1 MKSLSIRDIIG
12 PVMIGP
18 SSSHTAG
25 ALRIA
30 RMCRRLLSGEP
41 ARATFYL
48 YGSFAHTYRGHG
60 TDRAL
65 VAGIMGMEPDD
76 ERIRDS
82 FELAREAGLAF
93 EFVPRGDET
102 DIDHPNTVDIEV
114 EDAGGSITSMR
125 GESIGGGA
133 AVISRINGIDVRLT
147 GEYHSI
153 VVKQYDRRGV
163 LAHIAT
169 CLKVFDV
176 NIATTSLFRK
186 KKGDIAY
193 TIMQT
198 DDEIPAALVEA
209 VTRNADILD
218 VRVVESD
225 RASETCAPVRAAES
239 EPEGF
244 GAHMSI
250 EDAENMLE
258 SVDFAS
264 GAEMLAYCE
273 TEGLPLSEAICRRE
287 RCLLASQGIA
297 ADDTKHYLRRALEV
311 MRASAKR
318 PLDEPQPSMGGLIG
332 GEARKLAVLEGAG
345 LADSLLARATT
356 YAMAVLETNAS
367 MGCIVAAPTA
377 GSSGVLPAML
387 LACQDIHG
395 VTDEQ
400 LERAL
405 ANAAAI
411 GYLITRNAT
420 VSGAEGGCQAEV
432 GAASAMAASAAVELM
447 GGTPRQCFAAAS
459 NALSGLMGLVC
470 DPIAGL
476 VEAPCQKRNATGVA
490 NAIVAAQIALAG
502 IENLVD
508 FDQTVEAMRRVG
520 CSLPFELRESA
531 LGGLAATPAACAFCS
546 GCK

>member
-30 RMCRRLLSGEP
+30 RMCRRLLSCAP
-41 ARATFYL
+41 VRTTFTL

-65 VAGIMGMEPDD
+65 VAGMLGMEPDD

-82 FELAREAGLAF
+82 FALAHEEGLSF
-93 EFVPRGDET
+93 EFVPREEDS
-102 DIDHPNTVDIEV
+102 DIGHPNTVDIEV
-114 EDAGGSITSMR
+114 EDAGGSVTSMR

-176 NIATTSLFRK
+176 NIATTRLFRK

-198 DDEIPAALVEA
+198 DDKIPEALAAA
-209 VTRNADILD
+209 VARNEDILD

-225 RASETCAPVRAAES
+225 RASETCAPVRASGS

-244 GAHMSI
+244 GAGMTVD
-250 EDAENMLE
+250 EAETLLE
-258 SVDFAS
+258 SIDFAN

-273 TEGLPLSEAICRRE
+273 EEGLPLSDAICRRE
-287 RCLLASQGIA
+287 RCLLASQGISV
-297 ADDTKHYLRRALEV
+297 DDTKHYLHRVLDV
-311 MRASAKR
+311 MRASATR
-318 PLDEPQPSMGGLIG
+318 PLDDPQPSMGGLIG
-332 GEARKLAVLEGAG
+332 GEAKKLSAIEETG
-345 LADSLLARATT
+345 LANPLLARATT

-387 LACQDIHG
+387 LACQDVHG
-395 VTDEQ
+395 FDDEQ

-476 VEAPCQKRNATGVA
+476 VEAPCQKRNAAGVA

-502 IENLVD
+502 IENLID

-531 LGGLAATPAACAFCS
+531 LGGLAATPAACAFCG

>member
-30 RMCRRLLSGEP
+30 RMCRRLLSAEP
-41 ARATFYL
+41 VRAVFTL
-48 YGSFAHTYRGHG
+48 YGSFAHTYQGHG

-65 VAGIMGMEPDD
+65 VAGMLGMEPDD

-82 FELAREAGLAF
+82 FALAEEAGLSFAF
-93 EFVPRGDET
+93 IPCDDDS
-102 DIDHPNTVDIEV
+102 DIGHPNTVDIEV
-114 EDAGGSITSMR
+114 VDASGGVTSMR

-133 AVISRINGIDVRLT
+133 AVISRLNGIDVSLT

-169 CLKVFDV
+169 CLNVFDV
-176 NIATTSLFRK
+176 NIATTRLFRK

-198 DDEIPAALVEA
+198 DDKIPAELAAA
-209 VTRNADILD
+209 VARHADILD

-225 RASETCAPVRAAES
+225 RASETGAPVAAECA
-239 EPEGF
+239 EAQGF
-244 GAHMSI
+244 GAGMSV
-250 EDAENMLE
+250 AEAEEMLE
-258 SVDFAS
+258 ALDFAN
-264 GAEMLAYCE
+264 GAELLAYCE
-273 TEGLPLSEAICRRE
+273 AEDLPISDAICRRE
-287 RCLLASQGIA
+287 RCLLAAQGIA
-297 ADDTKHYLRRALEV
+297 VDDTKHYLHRVLDV
-311 MRASAKR
+311 MRTSATR
-318 PLDEPQPSMGGLIG
+318 PLDTPQPSMGGLIG
-332 GEARKLAVLEGAG
+332 GEAQKLAAIEKTG
-345 LADSLLARATT
+345 LANPLLARATT

-387 LACQDIHG
+387 LACQDVHG
-395 VTDEQ
+395 FDDNR

-432 GAASAMAASAAVELM
+432 GSASAMAASAACELM
-447 GGTPRQCFAAAS
+447 GGTPRQCFAAAA
-459 NALSGLMGLVC
+459 NALTGLMGLVC

-476 VEAPCQKRNATGVA
+476 VEAPCQKRNAAGVA

-502 IENLVD
+502 VENLVD

-520 CSLPFELRESA
+520 CALPFELRESA
-531 LGGLAATPAACAFCS
+531 LGGLAATPAACAFC
-546 GCK
+546 GKC

>member
-30 RMCRRLLSGEP
+30 RMCRRLLSAEP
-41 ARATFYL
+41 ARAVFTL
-48 YGSFAHTYRGHG
+48 YGSFAHTYQGHG

-65 VAGIMGMEPDD
+65 VAGMLGMEPDD

-82 FELAREAGLAF
+82 FALAEEAGLSFAF
-93 EFVPRGDET
+93 IPCDDDS
-102 DIDHPNTVDIEV
+102 DIGHPNTVDIEV
-114 EDAGGSITSMR
+114 VDASGGVTSMR

-133 AVISRINGIDVRLT
+133 AVISRLNGIDVSLT

-169 CLKVFDV
+169 CLNVFDV
-176 NIATTSLFRK
+176 NIATTRLFRK

-198 DDEIPAALVEA
+198 DDKIPAELAAA
-209 VTRNADILD
+209 VARHADILD

-225 RASETCAPVRAAES
+225 RASETGAPVAAECA
-239 EPEGF
+239 EAQGF
-244 GAHMSI
+244 GAGMSV
-250 EDAENMLE
+250 AEAEEMLE
-258 SVDFAS
+258 SLDFAN
-264 GAEMLAYCE
+264 GAELLAYCE
-273 TEGLPLSEAICRRE
+273 AEDLPISDAICRRE
-287 RCLLASQGIA
+287 RCLLAAQGIA
-297 ADDTKHYLRRALEV
+297 VDDTKHYLHRVLDV
-311 MRASAKR
+311 MRTSATR
-318 PLDEPQPSMGGLIG
+318 PLDAPQPSMGGLIG
-332 GEARKLAVLEGAG
+332 GEAQKLAAIEKTG
-345 LADSLLARATT
+345 LANPLLARATT

-387 LACQDIHG
+387 LACQDVHG
-395 VTDEQ
+395 FDDDR

-432 GAASAMAASAAVELM
+432 GSASAMAASAACELL
-447 GGTPRQCFAAAS
+447 GGTPRQCFAAAA
-459 NALSGLMGLVC
+459 NALTGLMGLVC

-476 VEAPCQKRNATGVA
+476 VEAPCQKRNAAGVA

-502 IENLVD
+502 IDNLVD

-520 CSLPFELRESA
+520 CALPFELRESA
-531 LGGLAATPAACAFCS
+531 LGGLAATPAACAFC
-546 GCK
+546 GKC

>member
-30 RMCRRLLSGEP
+30 RMCRRLLSAEP
-41 ARATFYL
+41 VRAVFTL
-48 YGSFAHTYRGHG
+48 YGSFAHTYQGHG

-65 VAGIMGMEPDD
+65 VAGMLGMEPDD

-82 FELAREAGLAF
+82 FALAEKAGLSFAF
-93 EFVPRGDET
+93 IPCDDDS
-102 DIDHPNTVDIEV
+102 DIGHPNTVDIEV
-114 EDAGGSITSMR
+114 VDASGGVTSMR

-133 AVISRINGIDVRLT
+133 AVISRLNGIDVSLT

-169 CLKVFDV
+169 CLNVFDV
-176 NIATTSLFRK
+176 NIATTRLFRK

-198 DDEIPAALVEA
+198 DDKIPAELAAA
-209 VTRNADILD
+209 VARHADILD

-225 RASETCAPVRAAES
+225 RASETGAPVRAEGAEAQ
-239 EPEGF
+239 GF
-244 GAHMSI
+244 GANMSV
-250 EDAENMLE
+250 AEAEEMLE
-258 SVDFAS
+258 SLDFAS
-264 GAEMLAYCE
+264 GAELLAYCE
-273 TEGLPLSEAICRRE
+273 AEGLPISDAICRRE
-287 RCLLASQGIA
+287 RCLLAAQGIA
-297 ADDTKHYLRRALEV
+297 VDDTKHYLHRVLDV
-311 MRASAKR
+311 MRTSATR
-318 PLDEPQPSMGGLIG
+318 PLDAPQPSMGGLIG
-332 GEARKLAVLEGAG
+332 GEAQKLAAIEKTGPANP
-345 LADSLLARATT
+345 LLARATT

-387 LACQDIHG
+387 LACQDVHG
-395 VTDEQ
+395 FDDDR

-432 GAASAMAASAAVELM
+432 GSASAMAASAACELM
-447 GGTPRQCFAAAS
+447 GGTPHQCFAAAA
-459 NALSGLMGLVC
+459 NALTGLMGLVC

-476 VEAPCQKRNATGVA
+476 VEAPCQKRNAAGVA

-502 IENLVD
+502 IDNLVD

-520 CSLPFELRESA
+520 CALPFELRESA
-531 LGGLAATPAACAFCS
+531 LGGLAATPAACAFC
-546 GCK
+546 GKC

>member
-30 RMCRRLLSGEP
+30 RMCRRLLSDKP
-41 ARATFYL
+41 VRATFYL

-65 VAGIMGMEPDD
+65 VAGMLGMEPDD
-76 ERIRDS
+76 DRIRDS
-82 FELAREAGLAF
+82 FDLAREEGLSF
-93 EFVPRGDET
+93 EFVPREEDS
-102 DIDHPNTVDIEV
+102 DIGHPNTVDIEV
-114 EDAGGSITSMR
+114 EDAGGSVTSMR

-169 CLKVFDV
+169 CLNVFDI
-176 NIATTSLFRK
+176 NIATTRLFRK

-198 DDEIPAALVEA
+198 DDEIPEALAAA
-209 VTRNADILD
+209 VARNADLLD

-225 RASETCAPVRAAES
+225 RASVGGAPVRADET

-244 GAHMSI
+244 GAGMTVD
-250 EDAENMLE
+250 EAETLLE
-258 SVDFAS
+258 SIDFAS

-273 TEGLPLSEAICRRE
+273 EEGLPLSDAICRRE
-287 RCLLASQGIA
+287 RCLLASQGISV
-297 ADDTKHYLRRALEV
+297 DDTKHYLHRVLDV
-311 MRASAKR
+311 MRASATR
-318 PLDEPQPSMGGLIG
+318 PLDDPQPSMGGLIG
-332 GEARKLAVLEGAG
+332 GEAKTLSAIEETG
-345 LADSLLARATT
+345 LANPLLARATT

-387 LACQDIHG
+387 LACQDVHG
-395 VTDEQ
+395 VGDEQ

-432 GAASAMAASAAVELM
+432 GAASAMAASAACELM

-459 NALSGLMGLVC
+459 NALTGLMGLVC

-502 IENLVD
+502 IDNLVD

-520 CSLPFELRESA
+520 CALPFELRESA
-531 LGGLAATPAACAFCS
+531 LGGLAATPAACAFCG

>member
-30 RMCRRLLSGEP
+30 RMCRRLLSSAP
-41 ARATFYL
+41 VRATFTL
-48 YGSFAHTYRGHG
+48 YGSFAHTYTGHG

-65 VAGIMGMEPDD
+65 VAGMLGTEPDD

-82 FELAREAGLAF
+82 FALAESAGLAF
-93 EFVPRGDET
+93 EFVPCDDDA
-102 DIDHPNTVDIEV
+102 DINHPNTVDIEV
-114 EDAGGSITSMR
+114 VDASGGTTSMR

-133 AVISRINGIDVRLT
+133 AAISRLNGIDVSLT

-169 CLKVFDV
+169 CLNVFDV
-176 NIATTSLFRK
+176 NIATTRLFRK

-198 DDEIPAALVEA
+198 DDEIPEALAAA
-209 VTRNADILD
+209 VARHADILD

-225 RASETCAPVRAAES
+225 RASETGAPVRAEGAEAQ
-239 EPEGF
+239 GF
-244 GAHMSI
+244 GANMSV
-250 EDAENMLE
+250 AEAEEMLE
-258 SVDFAS
+258 SLDFAS
-264 GAEMLAYCE
+264 GAELLAYCE
-273 TEGLPLSEAICRRE
+273 AEGLPISDAICRRE
-287 RCLLASQGIA
+287 RCLLAAQGIA
-297 ADDTKHYLRRALEV
+297 VDDTKHYLHRVLDV
-311 MRASAKR
+311 MRTSATR
-318 PLDEPQPSMGGLIG
+318 PLDTPQPSMGGLIG
-332 GEARKLAVLEGAG
+332 GEAQKLAAIEKTG
-345 LADSLLARATT
+345 LANPLLARATT

-387 LACQDIHG
+387 LACQDTHG
-395 VTDEQ
+395 FDDER

-432 GAASAMAASAAVELM
+432 GAASAMAASAACELL
-447 GGTPRQCFAAAS
+447 GGTPRQCLAAAS
-459 NALSGLMGLVC
+459 NALTGLMGLVC

-502 IENLVD
+502 IDNLVD

-520 CSLPFELRESA
+520 CALPFELRESA
-531 LGGLAATPAACAFCS
+531 LGGLAATPAACAFC
-546 GCK
+546 GKC

>member
-30 RMCRRLLSGEP
+30 RMCRRLLSAEP
-41 ARATFYL
+41 VRAVFTL
-48 YGSFAHTYRGHG
+48 YGSFAHTYQGHG

-65 VAGIMGMEPDD
+65 VAGMLGMEPDD

-82 FELAREAGLAF
+82 FALAEEAGLSFAF
-93 EFVPRGDET
+93 IPCDDDS
-102 DIDHPNTVDIEV
+102 DIGHPNTVDIEV
-114 EDAGGSITSMR
+114 VDASGGVTSMR

-133 AVISRINGIDVRLT
+133 AVISRLNGIDVSLT

-169 CLKVFDV
+169 CLNVFDV
-176 NIATTSLFRK
+176 NIATTRLFRK

-198 DDEIPAALVEA
+198 DDKIPAELAAA
-209 VTRNADILD
+209 VARHADILD

-225 RASETCAPVRAAES
+225 RASETGAPVAAECA
-239 EPEGF
+239 EAQGF
-244 GAHMSI
+244 GAGMSV
-250 EDAENMLE
+250 AEAEEMLE
-258 SVDFAS
+258 SLDFAN
-264 GAEMLAYCE
+264 GAELLAYCE
-273 TEGLPLSEAICRRE
+273 AEDLPISDAICRRE
-287 RCLLASQGIA
+287 RCLLAAQGIA
-297 ADDTKHYLRRALEV
+297 VDDTKHYLHRVLDV
-311 MRASAKR
+311 MRTSATR
-318 PLDEPQPSMGGLIG
+318 PLDAPQPSMGGLIG
-332 GEARKLAVLEGAG
+332 GEAQKLAAIEKTG
-345 LADSLLARATT
+345 LANPLLARATT

-387 LACQDIHG
+387 LACQDVHG
-395 VTDEQ
+395 FDDDR

-432 GAASAMAASAAVELM
+432 GAASAMAASAACELM

-459 NALSGLMGLVC
+459 NALTGLMGLVC

-502 IENLVD
+502 IDNLVD

-520 CSLPFELRESA
+520 CALPFELRESA
-531 LGGLAATPAACAFCS
+531 LGGLAATPAACAFC
-546 GCK
+546 GKC

>member
-30 RMCRRLLSGEP
+30 RMCRRLLSAEP
-41 ARATFYL
+41 VRAVFTL
-48 YGSFAHTYRGHG
+48 YGSFAHTYQGHG

-65 VAGIMGMEPDD
+65 VAGMLGMEPDD

-82 FELAREAGLAF
+82 FALAEEAGLSFAF
-93 EFVPRGDET
+93 IPCDDDS
-102 DIDHPNTVDIEV
+102 DIGHPNTVDIEV
-114 EDAGGSITSMR
+114 VDASGGVTSMR

-133 AVISRINGIDVRLT
+133 AVISRLNGIDVSLT

-169 CLKVFDV
+169 CLNVFDV
-176 NIATTSLFRK
+176 NIATTRLFRK

-198 DDEIPAALVEA
+198 DDKIPAELAAA
-209 VTRNADILD
+209 VARHADILD

-225 RASETCAPVRAAES
+225 RASETGAPVAAECA
-239 EPEGF
+239 EAQGF
-244 GAHMSI
+244 GAGMSV
-250 EDAENMLE
+250 AEAEEMLE
-258 SVDFAS
+258 SLDFAN
-264 GAEMLAYCE
+264 GAELLAYCE
-273 TEGLPLSEAICRRE
+273 AEDLPISDAICRRE
-287 RCLLASQGIA
+287 RCLLAAQGIA
-297 ADDTKHYLRRALEV
+297 VDDTKHYLHRVLDV
-311 MRASAKR
+311 MRTSATR
-318 PLDEPQPSMGGLIG
+318 PLDAPQPSMGGLIG
-332 GEARKLAVLEGAG
+332 GEAQKLAAIEKTG
-345 LADSLLARATT
+345 LANPLLARATT

-387 LACQDIHG
+387 LACQDVHG
-395 VTDEQ
+395 FDDDR

-432 GAASAMAASAAVELM
+432 G
-447 GGTPRQCFAAAS
+447 
-459 NALSGLMGLVC
+459 
-470 DPIAGL
+470 
-476 VEAPCQKRNATGVA
+476 
-490 NAIVAAQIALAG
+490 
-502 IENLVD
+502 
-508 FDQTVEAMRRVG
+508 
-520 CSLPFELRESA
+520 
-531 LGGLAATPAACAFCS
+531 
-546 GCK
+546 